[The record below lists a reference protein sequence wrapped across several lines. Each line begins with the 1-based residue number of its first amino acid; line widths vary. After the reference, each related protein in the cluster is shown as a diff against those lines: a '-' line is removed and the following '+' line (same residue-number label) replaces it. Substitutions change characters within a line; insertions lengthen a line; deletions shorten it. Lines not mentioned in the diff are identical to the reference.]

1 MELYLRW
8 LAKYE
13 QEEGENPPLG
23 IILCTG
29 KKQQQIELLEI
40 DNSGIHVAEYL
51 TELSEKALLIQ
62 RLHQAIERAKQRLDY
77 PATENKEKPD
87 NE

>member
-23 IILCTG
+23 I
-29 KKQQQIELLEI
+29 
-40 DNSGIHVAEYL
+40 
-51 TELSEKALLIQ
+51 LSVPLKNM
-62 RLHQAIERAKQRLDY
+62 
-77 PATENKEKPD
+77 NKLNYAD
-87 NE
+87 